1 LRYPIPAGLHRVE
14 RLVERSRFVCT
25 LAEASG
31 APQAQAVVRAVA
43 ASMPDAHHH
52 CWAYVAG
59 SPGTTNQVG
68 SSDDGEPR
76 GTAGRPMLV
85 VLLHSGVGDIVAVVS
100 RYFGGVKLGTGGL
113 ARAYGGAV
121 QLGLETMPR
130 AERVVRASCT
140 IALAYAQLAAVQQLL
155 PRFEA
160 TVVHQEFGLAVRLD
174 LSVPTGALAALRSA
188 LLDATRGE
196 VQLSPGGDGS
206 P

>member
-1 LRYPIPAGLHRVE
+1 VRYPIPAHRHRVE
-14 RLVERSRFVCT
+14 QLVERSRFVCT
-25 LAEASG
+25 LAAAHDAS
-31 APQAQAVVRAVA
+31 QAQAVVRDVA
-43 ASMPDAHHH
+43 GSMPDAHHH

-59 SPGTTNQVG
+59 PPGSTDQVG

-85 VLLHSGVGDIVAVVS
+85 VLLHSGVGDVVAIVS

-113 ARAYGGAV
+113 ARAYGGVV
-121 QLGLETMPR
+121 QLGLASLPR
-130 AERVVRASCT
+130 AERVTRMSCA
-140 IALAYAQLAAVQQLL
+140 IELAYAQLSAVQQLL

-160 TVVHQEFGLAVRLD
+160 TVQHQLFGATVRLA
-174 LSVPTGALAALRSA
+174 LTVPSEAVAALRQA

-196 VQLSPGGDGS
+196 VQLTMDGAGA